1 MVGRGKQMLET
12 GGAHRTRLE
21 LRVLVMGAD
30 RATEHALLQRL
41 ESMLARVPDAPVV
54 RVSSDLSGCDVLVA
68 MADSA
73 MARVGLHMAQGRDS
87 LPFWLLESDGSLR
100 DGRGPQNGVLDS
112 ADITSIL
119 LRRCS
124 GSSASVASGPS
135 GSPPAAVLAER
146 LRARVIAHD
155 GVAVM
160 VEGEQRVVWLDFA
173 RQLVLPVDVLGYEE
187 TIDRLAAAFLQLS
200 VLPTTHRVF
209 DEALSA
215 GVAWPLAPFLW
226 SLGLRIG
233 GGAGLLAPMDGAS
246 QLSLRQWPDFR
257 ALARRHD
264 HFRLCCLLLKQPSTA
279 RQAAALLD
287 LEEAVVEGFFNA
299 AFLSGYADVSAVQG
313 AKGTPEPAAA
323 QVRAGGGS
331 ALARMWSS
339 VRRRI
344 TASL

>member
-1 MVGRGKQMLET
+1 MLET
-12 GGAHRTRLE
+12 GVARRTKPE

-41 ESMLARVPDAPVV
+41 ESMVSRGPGAPIV

-73 MARVGLHMAQGRDS
+73 MARVGLHMAQGRDG

-100 DGRGPQNGVLDS
+100 DGRGPQAAVLDS

-119 LRRCS
+119 LRRCNDS
-124 GSSASVASGPS
+124 GPSVASGSS
-135 GSPPAAVLAER
+135 GSPPVTALAER

-155 GVAVM
+155 GVAIM
-160 VEGEQRVVWLDFA
+160 VEGAQRLLWLDFD
-173 RQLVLPVDVLGYEE
+173 RQLVFPVDVLGYEE
-187 TIDRLAAAFLQLS
+187 AIDRLAAGFRQLS
-200 VLPTTHRVF
+200 VLSTTHAAF
-209 DEALSA
+209 DEALAAS
-215 GVAWPLAPFLW
+215 VAWPLAPFLW

-233 GGAGLLAPMDGAS
+233 GGTALLAPMDEVS

-299 AFLSGYADVSAVQG
+299 AFLSGYADVSEVQVSRAVPG
-313 AKGTPEPAAA
+313 PVAA
-323 QVRAGGGS
+323 QPRVGGGS

-344 TASL
+344 TASI